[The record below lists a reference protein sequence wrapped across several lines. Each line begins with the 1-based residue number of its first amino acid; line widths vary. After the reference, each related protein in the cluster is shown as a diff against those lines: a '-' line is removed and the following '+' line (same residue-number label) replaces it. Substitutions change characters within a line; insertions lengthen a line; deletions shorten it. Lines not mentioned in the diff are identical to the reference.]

1 MITVSGCFGSSAS
14 VARSHGA
21 ECQWLRRA
29 AGGGACILLTP
40 FRRTR
45 LCEKRE
51 MRRARAV
58 RKSRESEE
66 RDGDGDARD
75 GRDCSRRRRRS
86 EARR

>member
-1 MITVSGCFGSSAS
+1 MITVSGCFGLSAS

-51 MRRARAV
+51 MRRARPV

-75 GRDCSRRRRRS
+75 GRDCSRRRGS